1 MFQNILVA
9 MDTSAISKQVF
20 DAALS
25 LAKANNANL
34 MLLHVL
40 SEEEVGTPS
49 PLISSLEYYPSL
61 HEKNLELY
69 REQREAAVKQGLELL
84 RSRVDRAIA
93 AGVSA
98 QINQISGSPGR
109 IICELARSWGADVIV
124 TGRRGRS
131 GLSELFLGS
140 VSNYVMHH
148 APCSVLTVQ
157 QPVHVSTATTTAR
170 QGEEIANHRKIS

>member
-1 MFQNILVA
+1 MFHKILVA
-9 MDTSAISKQVF
+9 MDTSAVSKQVF

-25 LAKANNANL
+25 LATVNDAKL

-40 SEEEVGTPS
+40 SEEEVGTPA

-61 HEKNLELY
+61 NDRNLELY
-69 REQREAAVKQGLELL
+69 REQREAAARHGIELL
-84 RSRVDRAIA
+84 RSRVNRAMA
-93 AGVSA
+93 VGVSA
-98 QINQISGSPGR
+98 EISQITGSPGR
-109 IICELARSWGADVIV
+109 AICELARSWGADLIV
-124 TGRRGRS
+124 TGRRGRT

-157 QPVHVSTATTTAR
+157 HAVNDNTAAATVNQT
-170 QGEEIANHRKIS
+170 EMANS